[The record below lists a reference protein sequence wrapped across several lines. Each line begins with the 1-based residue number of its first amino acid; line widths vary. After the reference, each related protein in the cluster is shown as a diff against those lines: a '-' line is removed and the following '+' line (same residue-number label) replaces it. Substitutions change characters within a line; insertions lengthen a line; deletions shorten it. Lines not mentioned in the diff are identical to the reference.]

1 MRLQLASPDIYLS
14 SILSIVRELTF
25 LYICSSRSR
34 GPAAAAGGRTSP
46 RPPPLRQTE
55 PRGTRNAPDKF
66 WSAVGGFI
74 SGVGGPGQ
82 GRAAPKLERVEF
94 PADSGPHGRVRRA
107 RAPGSRPVRPHFI
120 HTQRQPAEC
129 HGPPRAEVKTRR
141 RHLRKP
147 RGSGRPVLEIVNMPV
162 SVSPR
167 FELDYSVHR
176 LHQGYTGS
184 LSALS
189 RVQ

>member
-14 SILSIVRELTF
+14 SILSIVKELTF

-94 PADSGPHGRVRRA
+94 PADSGPHGR
-107 RAPGSRPVRPHFI
+107 
-120 HTQRQPAEC
+120 
-129 HGPPRAEVKTRR
+129 
-141 RHLRKP
+141 
-147 RGSGRPVLEIVNMPV
+147 GRPEVDPFDPTSFTPNA
-162 SVSPR
+162 SPR
-167 FELDYSVHR
+167 NATPHPG
-176 LHQGYTGS
+176 QK
-184 LSALS
+184 
-189 RVQ
+189 